1 METLAYARRATAARH
16 MRIPTLQKT
25 WDRNKMH
32 YLHVC
37 VFFVTEI
44 PGGQET
50 ERERERE
57 TKVNQGLVS
66 TSVVIGHAVVGL
78 KHVTFSQ

>member
-1 METLAYARRATAARH
+1 

-25 WDRNKMH
+25 WDRNKRH

-44 PGGQET
+44 PGREET
-50 ERERERE
+50 ER
-57 TKVNQGLVS
+57 KVRQGLVRI
-66 TSVVIGHAVVGL
+66 SVVIVHALVAL
-78 KHVTFSQ
+78 KLVTFPW

>member
-1 METLAYARRATAARH
+1 MTTVDHGDIGLCSKGHSSQRH

-44 PGGQET
+44 PGREET
-50 ERERERE
+50 E
-57 TKVNQGLVS
+57 TKVKQGLVS
-66 TSVVIGHAVVGL
+66 ISVVTGHAVVGL
-78 KHVTFSQ
+78 KHVAFSY